1 MTEWRGKASATR
13 NKADEA
19 RANQS
24 ENRSQNN
31 VLDSLTRMKDAG
43 RIEGFHV
50 SLIPGMNWPL
60 KFTILFFLASR
71 DGSETLGLSQT
82 STMLPFPQLVD
93 RT

>member
-1 MTEWRGKASATR
+1 VTEWRGKASATR
-13 NKADEA
+13 NKVEEA

-50 SLIPGMNWPL
+50 SLIPGLNWPL
-60 KFTILFFLASR
+60 IFIVLFSLASR
-71 DGSETLGLSQT
+71 DDWEILELSQT
-82 STMLPFPQLVD
+82 STMLPFPQPVD

>member
-1 MTEWRGKASATR
+1 VTEWRGKASATR
-13 NKADEA
+13 NKVEEA

-50 SLIPGMNWPL
+50 SLIPVPGMNRPL
-60 KFTILFFLASR
+60 IFIGFFYLASR
-71 DGSETLGLSQT
+71 D
-82 STMLPFPQLVD
+82 D
-93 RT
+93 